1 VKIVIAGSSGFL
13 GTALRRSLTTQGHDI
28 IRLVRRPG
36 GAADASTW
44 DPYAGSLDQSVI
56 DGADVVVNLA
66 GSPTAGNPHSRAWAR
81 KLRESRVTTT
91 AVLAEAVAKSVQAGG
106 STAYLAGNGISYY
119 GDHGDEVVREDADSR
134 GNALLTEVTR
144 DWQAAA
150 DPALEAGARVCI
162 LRTSPVIDRANAPL
176 KQMLPLFK
184 LGLGSR
190 LGDGRQYFP
199 IISLRDWVGAVT
211 HLANDP
217 DSSGAFNLCCPEV
230 PTNREFTDALA
241 TAVGRRARLV
251 APASILKVAA
261 GRMAPE
267 ILGSLRTEP
276 AALQQAG
283 YTFQDADARA
293 VIMAALR
300 R

>member
-1 VKIVIAGSSGFL
+1 MKIVIAGSSGFL
-13 GTALRRSLTTQGHDI
+13 GTALRRSLATQGHDV
-28 IRLVRRPG
+28 IRLVRRQS
-36 GAADASTW
+36 GAADESTW
-44 DPYAGSLDQSVI
+44 DPYAGTLDQSLI
-56 DGADVVVNLA
+56 DSADVVVNLA
-66 GSPTAGNPHSRAWAR
+66 GSPTAGNPHSKKWAR
-81 KLRESRVTTT
+81 ELRESRVTTT
-91 AVLAEAVAKSVQAGG
+91 RVLAEAVARSVQAGG

-119 GDHGDEVVREDADSR
+119 GDHGDEVIREDADSR
-134 GNALLTEVTR
+134 GDALLTEVTR
-144 DWQAAA
+144 EWQAAA
-150 DPALEAGARVCI
+150 DPAVEAGARVCI
-162 LRTSPVIDRANAPL
+162 LRTSPVIDRANPPL

-199 IISLRDWVGAVT
+199 IISLRDWVGATT
-211 HLANDP
+211 HLANDS

-241 TAVGRRARLV
+241 TAVGRRARLA

-267 ILGSLRTEP
+267 ILGSLRAEP

-283 YTFQDADARA
+283 YTFQDDDVRQ
-293 VIMAALR
+293 VITAALR